1 MRENII
7 EAINLTKRFGKFTAV
22 DHVSFKVL
30 EGEIFGFLGPNGAG
44 KSTTVK
50 MLTTVLRPS
59 EGTGIVNGYD
69 IVKQPSLVRRSI
81 GVVPQE
87 FTADEDLTGWENIMM
102 MAGLYGIPKDI
113 ANERG
118 KELLEL
124 VELTNAANRKVE
136 TYSGGMRRR
145 LEIAMSLISRP
156 KILFLDEPTI
166 GLDAQTRVSIWKYIL
181 ELKKEQGMTIFVT
194 THYLEEAD
202 NYADRIAIIDH
213 GKIIAIG
220 SPKELKDKIGGDII
234 SLSTSDNELAQQ
246 YIKAVEGVKELKVMD
261 GMIRVKVERGEE
273 IAPKIMEELIKK
285 GIKVG
290 KLYITEPTLDEVYM
304 EYTGRK
310 MRDQEAGEGEM
321 FALRRTLRRARG

>member
-1 MRENII
+1 MI
-7 EAINLTKRFGKFTAV
+7 EAIDLTKRFGKFTAV
-22 DHVSFKVL
+22 DHVSFKVV

-50 MLTTVLRPS
+50 MLTTVLKPS

-102 MAGLYGIPKDI
+102 MAGLYGIPKDV

-213 GKIIAIG
+213 GKIVAIG

-234 SLSTSDNELAQQ
+234 SLSTSNNELAQQ
-246 YIKAVEGVKELKVMD
+246 YIKVVEGVKELKVMD

>member
-1 MRENII
+1 
-7 EAINLTKRFGKFTAV
+7 
-22 DHVSFKVL
+22 
-30 EGEIFGFLGPNGAG
+30 
-44 KSTTVK
+44 
-50 MLTTVLRPS
+50 MLTTVLKPS

-102 MAGLYGIPKDI
+102 MAGLYGIPKDV

-213 GKIIAIG
+213 GKIVAIG

-234 SLSTSDNELAQQ
+234 SLSTSNNELAQQ
-246 YIKAVEGVKELKVMD
+246 YIKVVEGVKELKVMD